1 MTLDVK
7 WNFIFSKILSCDHTH
22 RQHLNNVALRGWQTV
37 SGFVIQMSSLP
48 LCIFPKT
55 TPYFSIVSTPKTAIN
70 SSLKEFVVHAWVGWN
85 SHIKG
90 TWMLIVP
97 FRGSK
102 RVLVCPGVGNFVI
115 SSRALSW
122 KNMSGDDVLYYNQ
135 CVLGVTNTSSHAHKT
150 GS

>member
-1 MTLDVK
+1 MQTRRKRNFSDFTVFNKLKFLIPLLTLDVK

-70 SSLKEFVVHAWVGWN
+70 SSLKEFVVHASVGWN

-90 TWMLIVP
+90 TWVLIVP

-102 RVLVCPGVGNFVI
+102 RVLVCPE
-115 SSRALSW
+115 A
-122 KNMSGDDVLYYNQ
+122 
-135 CVLGVTNTSSHAHKT
+135 
-150 GS
+150 